1 MTENNTEVATG
12 AVIYTIDAKGALKF
26 LLVKSK
32 DRNFWGFAK
41 GHVEAGETGEAAA
54 VREIKEET
62 NLDVTVDTTFHDKI
76 TYPLP
81 NGKTKVSIFYISQVA
96 PDVTTTKQLAEIS
109 DIEWFDYD
117 QALAKLSYDNLKAV
131 LIRAH
136 QYIQAQL

>member
-1 MTENNTEVATG
+1 MTENNIEVATG
-12 AVIYTIDAKGALKF
+12 AVIYSRDAKGELKF

-41 GHVEAGETGEAAA
+41 GHVEGNETGEETA

-62 NLDVTVDTTFHDKI
+62 NLDVTVDTNFSEMA

-81 NGKTKVSIFYISQVA
+81 NGKIKKTIIYISQVD

-117 QALAKLSYDNLKAV
+117 QALVKLSYDNLKEI
-131 LIRAH
+131 LIHAH
-136 QYIQAQL
+136 QYIQAQR